1 MSLVMTGPKLQFIGP
16 GRGDQVGYG
25 SGSSK
30 GFAEGAEDSGDPGG
44 SADSEG
50 TEGSEVGK
58 QPNQKMRFRYDFGY
72 LTQITVP

>member
-44 SADSEG
+44 SAESEG
-50 TEGSEVGK
+50 TEGSEGLEVFNDGS
-58 QPNQKMRFRYDFGY
+58 DEDEEE
-72 LTQITVP
+72 LEV